1 MIDKEESFMELQP
14 QEIQD
19 RVASTIQYQLMDD
32 WVNAN
37 LDEGLFYADKQVAL
51 MSGEPYIMKCFN
63 IHWGLTPEDDDYLG
77 EEL

>member
-14 QEIQD
+14 QEIQN

-32 WVNAN
+32 WNNAN
-37 LDEGLFYADKQVAL
+37 LDEGLFYADKQIAL
-51 MSGEPYIMKCFN
+51 MSGEAYIMKCFN